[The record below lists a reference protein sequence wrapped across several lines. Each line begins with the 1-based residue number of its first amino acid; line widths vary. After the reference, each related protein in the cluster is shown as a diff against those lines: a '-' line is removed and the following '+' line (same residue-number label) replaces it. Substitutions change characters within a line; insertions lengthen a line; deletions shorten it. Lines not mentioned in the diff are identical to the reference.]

1 MKICTEPDK
10 KILRDLASRYMEL
23 ATGEQNR
30 ALRAEWVCFN
40 KKQRSRPMVIV
51 DEIPWQE
58 IHSPEL
64 QNRCESAFAQVW
76 ETHLQRKMWIKKHL
90 DTDAVLDEYI
100 KMPIPIRGCDYG
112 ITAKQENDSAASNRF
127 VDLLQDEK
135 DIEKICFQPIEVDKD
150 SYDLYAN
157 VYDEVFGGVIP
168 VRHTGRTV
176 LFNAWDLLE
185 TWHGVENC
193 LIDMYDR
200 PEFLHTIMRM
210 ITNVTHHMIDGLE
223 KLRLVEGEQESLCY
237 SMLYSDWNENAEKG
251 TAKNAWTFGTAQ
263 IFSSVSKEMH
273 QEFEMPY
280 AQEIFA
286 RFGKGYYGCC
296 EPLHDRIDMVDQ
308 IPNIE
313 KVSISPFAN
322 ARIAAENIG
331 KKYIMSRKPT
341 PAYVATSTVNW
352 EIVEQEIY
360 ETLDA
365 CVANDV
371 QVEFI
376 LKDLTTVNED
386 PRRLEEW
393 SRRVRKIVKEF
404 H

>member
-1 MKICTEPDK
+1 MAVYTEKDK
-10 KILRDLASRYMEL
+10 QILRELASRYMEQ
-23 ATGEQNR
+23 ASTEENR
-30 ALRAEWVCFN
+30 RIRFDWVRFN
-40 KKQRSRPMVIV
+40 AKKGARPMVIV

-58 IHSPEL
+58 IAAEEL
-64 QNRCESAFAQVW
+64 KNHCESVFARSL
-76 ETHLQRKMWIKKHL
+76 ETYFLRCLWMKKHL

-112 ITAKQENDSAASNRF
+112 ITAKKESGSAESNRF

-135 DIEKICFQPIEVDKD
+135 DIEKICFQPIEVDREA
-150 SYDLYAN
+150 YDLYAN
-157 VYDEVFGGVIP
+157 VYDELFGGIIP

-200 PEFLHTIMRM
+200 PEFLHAIMRR
-210 ITNVTHHMIDGLE
+210 ITDVTHHIIDELE
-223 KLRLVEGEQESLCY
+223 KLRLIEGRQESLCY
-237 SMLYSDWNENAEKG
+237 SRLYCDWDNGAEEG
-251 TAKNAWTFGTAQ
+251 TAKNSWTFGTAQ

-273 QEFEMPY
+273 EEFELPY
-280 AQEIFA
+280 AREIFA

-296 EPLHDRIDMVDQ
+296 EPLHDRMDMVGK
-308 IPNIE
+308 IPNVE

-322 ARIAAENIG
+322 ARIAAENMG
-331 KKYIMSRKPT
+331 NRYIMSRKPT
-341 PAYVATSTVNW
+341 PAYLAASSVNW
-352 EIVEQEIY
+352 EIVEKEIY

-365 CVANDV
+365 CKANGV
-371 QVEFI
+371 TVEFI
-376 LKDLTTVNED
+376 LKDLTTVNGC
-386 PRRLEEW
+386 PQRLEEW
-393 SRRVRKIVKEF
+393 SRRVSKIVKEC

>member
-1 MKICTEPDK
+1 
-10 KILRDLASRYMEL
+10 
-23 ATGEQNR
+23 
-30 ALRAEWVCFN
+30 
-40 KKQRSRPMVIV
+40 
-51 DEIPWQE
+51 
-58 IHSPEL
+58 
-64 QNRCESAFAQVW
+64 
-76 ETHLQRKMWIKKHL
+76 
-90 DTDAVLDEYI
+90 
-100 KMPIPIRGCDYG
+100 
-112 ITAKQENDSAASNRF
+112 
-127 VDLLQDEK
+127 
-135 DIEKICFQPIEVDKD
+135 
-150 SYDLYAN
+150 
-157 VYDEVFGGVIP
+157 
-168 VRHTGRTV
+168 
-176 LFNAWDLLE
+176 
-185 TWHGVENC
+185 
-193 LIDMYDR
+193 
-200 PEFLHTIMRM
+200 
-210 ITNVTHHMIDGLE
+210 
-223 KLRLVEGEQESLCY
+223 
-237 SMLYSDWNENAEKG
+237 
-251 TAKNAWTFGTAQ
+251 
-263 IFSSVSKEMH
+263 MH

>member
-1 MKICTEPDK
+1 M
-10 KILRDLASRYMEL
+10 
-23 ATGEQNR
+23 
-30 ALRAEWVCFN
+30 
-40 KKQRSRPMVIV
+40 
-51 DEIPWQE
+51 
-58 IHSPEL
+58 
-64 QNRCESAFAQVW
+64 
-76 ETHLQRKMWIKKHL
+76 
-90 DTDAVLDEYI
+90 
-100 KMPIPIRGCDYG
+100 
-112 ITAKQENDSAASNRF
+112 
-127 VDLLQDEK
+127 
-135 DIEKICFQPIEVDKD
+135 
-150 SYDLYAN
+150 
-157 VYDEVFGGVIP
+157 
-168 VRHTGRTV
+168 
-176 LFNAWDLLE
+176 
-185 TWHGVENC
+185 
-193 LIDMYDR
+193 
-200 PEFLHTIMRM
+200 
-210 ITNVTHHMIDGLE
+210 
-223 KLRLVEGEQESLCY
+223 
-237 SMLYSDWNENAEKG
+237 
-251 TAKNAWTFGTAQ
+251 
-263 IFSSVSKEMH
+263 
-273 QEFEMPY
+273 
-280 AQEIFA
+280 
-286 RFGKGYYGCC
+286 
-296 EPLHDRIDMVDQ
+296 HDRIDMVDQ